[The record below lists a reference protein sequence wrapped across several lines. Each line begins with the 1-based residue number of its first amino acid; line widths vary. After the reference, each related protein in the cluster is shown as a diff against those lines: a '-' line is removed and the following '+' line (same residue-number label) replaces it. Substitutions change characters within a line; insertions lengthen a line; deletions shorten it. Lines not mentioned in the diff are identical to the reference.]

1 MSLARALTADDPAR
15 MNLRRRFVRYRASSS
30 APTAP
35 PRVGVVFEREDGSRD
50 DDDDGD
56 VYDVVCART
65 GAPATTMRE
74 LASCEIASYTR
85 TAHKARDVRVMV
97 PMDEDAQ
104 ILCVGKN
111 YLEHVGEVD
120 SSIPG
125 ISRAKTPE
133 RPIVF
138 PKSRACAIVD
148 GEEIDA
154 HGREDVDYEGELA
167 CVLGGFDAREIEDAD
182 DEDAVCARC
191 VFGWTVANDVTARKL
206 QKEHQQWF
214 LGKSC
219 DTFCPMSPWVIGAD
233 ERPWSALNGSRLET
247 RVNGELRQTADV
259 RDMIFN
265 VATLIKTMSRYQTL
279 RPGDVILCGT
289 PSGVGA
295 GQSPEPKFLRPGDE
309 VAISIDGVGRLTNRV
324 R

>member
-1 MSLARALTADDPAR
+1 M
-15 MNLRRRFVRYRASSS
+15 FEI
-30 APTAP
+30 
-35 PRVGVVFEREDGSRD
+35 VF
-50 DDDDGD
+50 
-56 VYDVVCART
+56 A
-65 GAPATTMRE
+65 
-74 LASCEIASYTR
+74 
-85 TAHKARDVRVMV
+85 
-97 PMDEDAQ
+97 DAQ
-104 ILCVGKN
+104 DLSILI
-111 YLEHVGEVD
+111 HRD
-120 SSIPG
+120 H
-125 ISRAKTPE
+125 
-133 RPIVF
+133 
-138 PKSRACAIVD
+138 
-148 GEEIDA
+148 DA

-167 CVLGGFDAREIEDAD
+167 CVLGAFDAREMRDED
-182 DEDAVCARC
+182 DEDVVCERC

-259 RDMIFN
+259 RDMIFS

>member
-1 MSLARALTADDPAR
+1 ML
-15 MNLRRRFVRYRASSS
+15 
-30 APTAP
+30 
-35 PRVGVVFEREDGSRD
+35 
-50 DDDDGD
+50 
-56 VYDVVCART
+56 
-65 GAPATTMRE
+65 GA
-74 LASCEIASYTR
+74 
-85 TAHKARDVRVMV
+85 
-97 PMDEDAQ
+97 
-104 ILCVGKN
+104 
-111 YLEHVGEVD
+111 
-120 SSIPG
+120 
-125 ISRAKTPE
+125 
-133 RPIVF
+133 
-138 PKSRACAIVD
+138 
-148 GEEIDA
+148 
-154 HGREDVDYEGELA
+154 
-167 CVLGGFDAREIEDAD
+167 FDAREMRDED
-182 DEDAVCARC
+182 DEDAVCERC

-233 ERPWSALNGSRLET
+233 EQPWSALNGSRLET

>member
-1 MSLARALTADDPAR
+1 MCARA
-15 MNLRRRFVRYRASSS
+15 
-30 APTAP
+30 
-35 PRVGVVFEREDGSRD
+35 
-50 DDDDGD
+50 
-56 VYDVVCART
+56 RT
-65 GAPATTMRE
+65 PATTMRE
-74 LASCEIASYTR
+74 LASCEIVGYAR

-97 PMDEDAQ
+97 PMDEDAP

-120 SSIPG
+120 RPYRG
-125 ISRAKTPE
+125 SRAKTPE

-154 HGREDVDYEGELA
+154 HGREDVDYGSSRR
-167 CVLGGFDAREIEDAD
+167 VLGAFDREDRDED
-182 DEDAVCARC
+182 DEDAVCERC

-233 ERPWSALNGSRLET
+233 EQPWSL
-247 RVNGELRQTADV
+247 
-259 RDMIFN
+259 
-265 VATLIKTMSRYQTL
+265 
-279 RPGDVILCGT
+279 
-289 PSGVGA
+289 
-295 GQSPEPKFLRPGDE
+295 
-309 VAISIDGVGRLTNRV
+309 
-324 R
+324 